1 MRRIKL
7 GSTDRTVTVF
17 IPDPA
22 STDGSGKTGLT
33 HADLTVSYARVET
46 DNDVTVTDATG
57 SLSTLT
63 ALTDAHAD
71 WGVKEISSALAPGLY
86 RLDLADA
93 VFASGAW
100 EAVVYVE
107 ITSSAAA
114 ASPIGFELIAYDPL
128 DTVRLGLTALPNA
141 AADAAGGLIISDAG
155 GLDAD
160 DLKADVTAIL
170 ADTGTDGVVVASV
183 NNNAITAA
191 AIAAGAID
199 AATFAAD
206 VDAEILS
213 YIVDDATRIDA
224 SALNTASVT
233 TIPAILAD
241 TGTDGVVVNAAGLA
255 TDAVTEIVTAVLT
268 TQMTEAYATDG
279 AAPTLA
285 QSLCLIQQMLGDFSI
300 SGTTL
305 TVKKVDGST
314 SAATFTLNDGTSPTA
329 ITRAT

>member
-1 MRRIKL
+1 
-7 GSTDRTVTVF
+7 
-17 IPDPA
+17 
-22 STDGSGKTGLT
+22 
-33 HADLTVSYARVET
+33 
-46 DNDVTVTDATG
+46 
-57 SLSTLT
+57 
-63 ALTDAHAD
+63 
-71 WGVKEISSALAPGLY
+71 
-86 RLDLADA
+86 
-93 VFASGAW
+93 
-100 EAVVYVE
+100 
-107 ITSSAAA
+107 
-114 ASPIGFELIAYDPL
+114 
-128 DTVRLGLTALPNA
+128 
-141 AADAAGGLIISDAG
+141 
-155 GLDAD
+155 
-160 DLKADVTAIL
+160 VTAIL

-279 AAPTLA
+279 SAPTLA
-285 QSLCLIQQMLGDFSI
+285 QALCLIQQMLGDFAI
-300 SGTTL
+300 SGTTM
-305 TVKKVDGST
+305 TVRKVDGST